1 MAIFRELWQLVV
13 DSKPDQMSFLLLSLF
28 QLLNIRIK
36 CFGCQGCQDSY
47 ITAALPLLVEK
58 TTTLSHYQAPVTPQ
72 SMGSR
77 RASSDA
83 ARSTEFDILYNLF
96 TELPE
101 MKEKHTLPSMSPG
114 HPVLSEPGT
123 GDLSNEPLMRKLGGE
138 LDSYGQTILHI
149 VLGRRKPA
157 CFLSIAVQLLG
168 FKRSEDPSSSA

>member
-47 ITAALPLLVEK
+47 ITAALTLL
-58 TTTLSHYQAPVTPQ
+58 VTPQ

-114 HPVLSEPGT
+114 HLVLSELGT

-138 LDSYGQTILHI
+138 LDSYGRTILHI
-149 VLGRRKPA
+149 VLGRRKLA
-157 CFLSIAVQLLG
+157 CFFSIAVQLLG